1 MPFPY
6 FGGFSLLGLL
16 CRAAEMVG
24 APTRPPS
31 ANSADTF
38 LACSFMASLLFAQ
51 ICLFCYL
58 IVLPQVQLM
67 EYL

>member
-1 MPFPY
+1 
-6 FGGFSLLGLL
+6 
-16 CRAAEMVG
+16 MVD
-24 APTRPPS
+24 APTLPPS
-31 ANSADTF
+31 ANLAHAF

-58 IVLPQVQLM
+58 IGLSQVQLM